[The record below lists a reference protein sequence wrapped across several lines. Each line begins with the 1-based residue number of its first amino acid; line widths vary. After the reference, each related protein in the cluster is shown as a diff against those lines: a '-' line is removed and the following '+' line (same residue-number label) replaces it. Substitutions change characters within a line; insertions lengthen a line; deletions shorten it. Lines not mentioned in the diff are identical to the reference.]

1 MLKKMI
7 KGTEYEIVTEFEDD
21 GQGNA
26 IARTIVAEG
35 ETPVNKYRI
44 RVSSRNPLTQIPF
57 DGDINLLNG
66 FVLSV
71 KENTWDVYWEDEE
84 E

>member
-1 MLKKMI
+1 MLKKII
-7 KGTEYEIVTEFEDD
+7 KGTEYEIVIEFEDN

-26 IARTIVAEG
+26 IARTIVEEG

-44 RVSSRNPLTQIPF
+44 RVSSANPLTQIPF
-57 DGDINLLNG
+57 NGNINLLND
-66 FVLSV
+66 FVMSV
-71 KENTWDVYWEDEE
+71 KENTWDAYWEDEE

>member
-1 MLKKMI
+1 MLKKII
-7 KGTEYEIVTEFEDD
+7 KGTEYEIVTEFEDN

-26 IARTIVAEG
+26 IARTIVEEG

-44 RVSSRNPLTQIPF
+44 RVSSVNPLTQIPF
-57 DGDINLLNG
+57 NG
-66 FVLSV
+66 NIEALTQFVLNV
-71 KENTWDVYWEDEE
+71 NQNNWNTYWEDEE

>member
-1 MLKKMI
+1 MLKKII
-7 KGTEYEIVTEFEDD
+7 KGTEYEIVIEFEDN

-26 IARTIVAEG
+26 IARTIVEEG

-44 RVSSRNPLTQIPF
+44 RVSSANPLTQIPF
-57 DGDINLLNG
+57 NGNINLLND
-66 FVLSV
+66 FVMSV
-71 KENTWDVYWEDEE
+71 KENTWDTYWEDEE

>member
-66 FVLSV
+66 FVLRV